1 MMRGILSAVSIC
13 RISGSQGRLKV
24 KLGLIFSLLLTLLF
38 ALRVGAQDP
47 ADVAPTPPSP
57 GHPIL
62 ALGSQAPDFSL
73 PGVDG
78 KTHQLADYASSPVLV
93 VVFMCNHCPIA
104 QMYEERV
111 QALTDDYRENGVA
124 VVAIQPND
132 PKAIR
137 IDELDSSD
145 ISDSLDEMKIRFEYK
160 HLRYTYLYDGDTQSV
175 TRAYGPQAT
184 PHVFVFDKDR
194 KLRYEGRMDN
204 SYRKEMVKTQDAR
217 NAIDAVLAG
226 HEVAVKHTGVFGCS
240 TKWQEKSASRVAALH
255 KIEEQPITV
264 NMATADDLKKL
275 RDNPSKRMTLISFW
289 ATWCGSCIDEF
300 DDLEDT
306 FLMYKVRDF
315 DLITVSA
322 NMPDEK
328 DGVLRMLQ
336 KKRATSKNLL
346 FASSETEALQKAFD
360 PSWESAVPYT
370 ILLDASGKVLYKNL
384 GTVDILELRRT
395 ILANMPSDYIGFNR
409 YWQSGAAKK
418 TAAATGGR

>member
-1 MMRGILSAVSIC
+1 V
-13 RISGSQGRLKV
+13 KV
-24 KLGLIFSLLLTLLF
+24 GLIFSLSLTLIF
-38 ALRVGAQDP
+38 ARAIRAQDP

-78 KTHQLADYASSPVLV
+78 KMHKLADYAASPVLA

-104 QMYEERV
+104 QMYEQRV
-111 QALTDDYRENGVA
+111 QALADDYRDRGVA

-145 ISDSLDEMKIRFEYK
+145 ISDTLDEMKIRFEYK
-160 HLRYTYLYDGDTQSV
+160 HLRYTYLYDGETQSV

-184 PHVFVFDKDR
+184 PHVFVFDKER

-204 SYRKEMVKTQDAR
+204 SYRKEMVKSQDAR

-226 HEVAVKHTGVFGCS
+226 REVTVNHTGVFGCS

-264 NMATADDLKKL
+264 DMATADDLKKL
-275 RDNPSKRMTLISFW
+275 RANPSKRMTLISFW

-315 DLITVSA
+315 DLVTVSA

-328 DGVLRMLQ
+328 EGVLRMLNR
-336 KKRATSKNLL
+336 KRATSKNFL
-346 FASSETEALQKAFD
+346 FASSDTEVLQKAFD

-370 ILLDASGKVLYKNL
+370 ILLDSNGKVLYKNL

-395 ILANMPSDYIGFNR
+395 ILANMPSAYIGFNQ
-409 YWQSGAAKK
+409 YWQSGSAKSP
-418 TAAATGGR
+418 TTTTGGR